1 MAFERK
7 QTPEAPKQTEA
18 PVQTEATKQ
27 EDTQDTPPNPSD
39 AIEATK
45 EETMVKTYEAPAPT
59 VQGNLTHKSILNAQ
73 IVKTLLNSSTV
84 QPASITEVTCQEMY
98 NSRELSREYTSF
110 ISACSKLLPNFQ
122 VESFQDKH
130 YLINNETFSIE
141 RVQENVLKVIEFGST
156 PVYSDG
162 GRQLNDIEIEFI
174 QTSSE
179 GAIRVIKEIDSH
191 GRITRFELVR

>member
-18 PVQTEATKQ
+18 PVQPEAPKQ

-45 EETMVKTYEAPAPT
+45 EETPAPTAPAPI
-59 VQGNLTHKSILNAQ
+59 GNLTHKSILNAQ

-141 RVQENVLKVIEFGST
+141 RVQDNVLKVIEFGST

>member
-7 QTPEAPKQTEA
+7 QTTEA
-18 PVQTEATKQ
+18 PAQKEAPAQTEELKQ
-27 EDTQDTPPNPSD
+27 EDIQDTPPNPSD
-39 AIEATK
+39 AIEVTK
-45 EETMVKTYEAPAPT
+45 EEAPAPTAPT

-98 NSRELSREYTSF
+98 NNRELSREYTSF

-122 VESFQDKH
+122 VDTFQDKH

-156 PVYSDG
+156 PVYNNG
-162 GRQLNDIEIEFI
+162 ERQLNDIEIEFI

>member
-1 MAFERK
+1 MGFERPQK
-7 QTPEAPKQTEA
+7 QEATKQTEA
-18 PVQTEATKQ
+18 PAQTAAPNQ
-27 EDTQDTPPNPSD
+27 EDTQATPPNPSD
-39 AIEATK
+39 AIEAPAATTTS
-45 EETMVKTYEAPAPT
+45 EPAPAPIC
-59 VQGNLTHKSILNAQ
+59 NLTHKSILNAQ

-122 VESFQDKH
+122 VETFQDKH

-156 PVYSDG
+156 PVYSNG
-162 GRQLNDIEIEFI
+162 ERQLSDIEIEFI